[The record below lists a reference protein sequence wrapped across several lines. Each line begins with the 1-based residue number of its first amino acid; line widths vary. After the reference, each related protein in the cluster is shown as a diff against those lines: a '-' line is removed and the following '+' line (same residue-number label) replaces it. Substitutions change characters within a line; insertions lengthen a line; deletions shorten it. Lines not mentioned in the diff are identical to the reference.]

1 MDEQFK
7 HATAVQSLLDDGK
20 LQEAVELHNAH
31 IKEQFE
37 RARAGETI
45 DLTDL
50 MAAKETLYEVIHA
63 GPHCFENQGR
73 TP

>member
-1 MDEQFK
+1 MNEFK
-7 HATAVQSLLDDGK
+7 HATAVQTLLDDGK

-31 IKEQFE
+31 IKEQFD

-45 DLTDL
+45 NLTDL
-50 MAAKETLYEVIHA
+50 MAAKETLNEVIRTYA
-63 GPHCFENQGR
+63 DANKKGRR

>member
-7 HATAVQSLLDDGK
+7 HTQVVTSLLDDGK

-45 DLTDL
+45 DLSDL
-50 MAAKETLYEVIHA
+50 MAAKETLYEAIQTK
-63 GPHCFENQGR
+63 PHCFEDQRR

>member
-1 MDEQFK
+1 MNEFK

-31 IKEQFE
+31 IKEQFD

-45 DLTDL
+45 NLSDL
-50 MAAKETLYEVIHA
+50 MAAKETLNEVIRTHA
-63 GPHCFENQGR
+63 DANENGR
-73 TP
+73 RTS